1 MAEEISKSFL
11 GTGWS
16 FPPSFNKVQAT
27 IAMTS
32 DVEDIERSL
41 HILLSTRRGERIMQP
56 TYGCNLDVLLFEPIS
71 LTLITYITDLIKT
84 AIMYHEA
91 RITLNKVNV
100 SDSDMLQGVVLIE
113 VDYTVKSTNSR
124 FNYVYPFYKNEKSNI
139 S

>member
-1 MAEEISKSFL
+1 MADISKSFL
-11 GTGWS
+11 GTGWA
-16 FPPSFNKVQAT
+16 FPPSFSKALTTV
-27 IAMTS
+27 AMTS
-32 DVEDIERSL
+32 DEEDIQRSL
-41 HILLSTRRGERIMQP
+41 HILLSTRRGERVMQP

-100 SDSDMLQGVVLIE
+100 SDSGLLEGVVLIE

-124 FNYVYPFYKNEKSNI
+124 FNYVFPYYKNENSNL
-139 S
+139 

>member
-1 MAEEISKSFL
+1 MAEISKSFL

-16 FPPSFNKVQAT
+16 FPPSFNKAEAT
-27 IAMTS
+27 VAMTS

-41 HILLSTRRGERIMQP
+41 HILLSTTRGERVMQP

-71 LTLITYITDLIKT
+71 LTLITYITDMIKT

-100 SDSDMLQGVVLIE
+100 SDSNLLEGVVLIE
-113 VDYTVKSTNSR
+113 VDYTVKTTNSR
-124 FNYVYPFYKNEKSNI
+124 FNYVYPYYKNEKSG
-139 S
+139 